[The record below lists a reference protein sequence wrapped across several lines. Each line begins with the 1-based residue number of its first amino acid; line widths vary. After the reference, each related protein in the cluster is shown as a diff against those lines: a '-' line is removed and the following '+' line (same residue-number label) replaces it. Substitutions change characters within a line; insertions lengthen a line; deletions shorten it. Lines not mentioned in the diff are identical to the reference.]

1 LPNRIHSSACSNPI
15 NPGDPANF
23 VKTECFSFPN
33 PVNLYG
39 NAGRNALIGPGLLDV
54 DASLIKNTH
63 LSEKVNVQF
72 RLEAFN
78 VINHTNFNP
87 PLDNNVIFDETGVL
101 VPGVGTIDSTQIPA
115 RIIQLGAKLTF

>member
-1 LPNRIHSSACSNPI
+1 M
-15 NPGDPANF
+15 
-23 VKTECFSFPN
+23 
-33 PVNLYG
+33 
-39 NAGRNALIGPGLLDV
+39 IGPGLLDL

-63 LSEKVNVQF
+63 VSERVNVQF

-87 PLDNNVIFDETGVL
+87 PLNNNVIFDETGVL
-101 VPGVGTIDSTQIPA
+101 VPDVGTIDSTQIPA